1 MQASGQSSKPLLLVI
16 IGLILGASLGLGSGY
31 AIFYPLLVRQNN
43 QSVEDRVREVEDGL
57 ATMNAQMAN
66 LNSSIADIKG
76 SLGTILIL
84 SQTVNA
90 LGTRLAALEIS
101 MSQVNGRI
109 AGLDEDM
116 GTLEEDFAALQA
128 DWVEALGGFS
138 DVKSEFQAV
147 NTRID
152 DAQDKVSQ
160 TLAGGRLSAY
170 LAYLPQANVAVLT
183 DALHA
188 VLMAENAVYSAWA
201 RAYGEATAK
210 ILLTPVLDGKMG
222 KMVWNRVAVT
232 KVSGNVYQVRLET
245 YTGLEFAA
253 AGVTVPKIRL
263 EARANVNVVTGELA
277 AFSWAVVD
285 IV

>member
-1 MQASGQSSKPLLLVI
+1 MQAGQSSKPLLLVI

-31 AIFYPLLVRQNN
+31 AIFYPQLVRQNN
-43 QSVEDRVREVEDGL
+43 QTIEDRILEVEDSL
-57 ATMNAQMAN
+57 AAMNAQMAN
-66 LNSSIADIKG
+66 LNRSISDITG

-101 MSQVNGRI
+101 MSQVDGRI

-116 GTLEEDFAALQA
+116 GTLSEDFEALQA
-128 DWVEALGGFS
+128 DWVEALGGLS
-138 DVKSEFQAV
+138 DVNAEFQAM
-147 NTRID
+147 NARID
-152 DAQDKVSQ
+152 EAQDKVSQ
-160 TLAGGRLSAY
+160 ALAVGRFSAY
-170 LAYLPQANVAVLT
+170 LANLPQASVVVLT
-183 DALHA
+183 DGLHS

-201 RAYGEATAK
+201 RAYGETTAK

-232 KVSGNVYQVRLET
+232 LVSGNVYQVHLET
-245 YTGLEFAA
+245 YTGLDFAA

-263 EARANVNVVTGELA
+263 EARANVNVATGEVA
-277 AFSWAVVD
+277 SFSWSVVD